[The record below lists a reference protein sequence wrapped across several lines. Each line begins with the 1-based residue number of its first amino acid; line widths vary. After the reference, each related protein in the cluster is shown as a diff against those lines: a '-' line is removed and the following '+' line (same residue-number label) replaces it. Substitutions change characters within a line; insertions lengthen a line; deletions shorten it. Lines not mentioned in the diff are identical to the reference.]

1 MERTT
6 YNADAFN
13 NHQKSRLKEQVF
25 LDKKEQSEILRHISE
40 LKDMY
45 DNDEMWQ
52 EGKGNII
59 LNHLNSVGS
68 IIANK

>member
-1 MERTT
+1 MKTT
-6 YNADAFN
+6 YNIDAHEK
-13 NHQKSRLKEQVF
+13 HQIPRMKEAYA
-25 LDKKEQSEILRHISE
+25 LNKKEAEEILLRLAK

-45 DNDEMWQ
+45 DNKELAQ

-59 LNHLNSVGS
+59 LNHLNSIGA